1 MPLSEYPIVCI
12 DTETFG
18 LRRNTQPIWEVA
30 AIWPDGGQN
39 LWQLDWSHRGEEP
52 ELLQDI
58 LADAHPFALEM
69 NGYLGRFGV
78 DPKLDDVSY
87 RVCTPF
93 EFIIQFSMQLKV
105 VESDF
110 GAKAHLAGAVV
121 SFDEERIRELYDV
134 HTNTPEGED
143 INYPWHYHLI
153 DVESMLLD
161 RYAMLVS
168 TRQLVDGNE
177 DGPSTLPIPY
187 KAIQLAEAFDIEPTP
202 DEERHTALGDARWVK
217 RVLEALLP

>member
-1 MPLSEYPIVCI
+1 
-12 DTETFG
+12 
-18 LRRNTQPIWEVA
+18 
-30 AIWPDGGQN
+30 
-39 LWQLDWSHRGEEP
+39 
-52 ELLQDI
+52 
-58 LADAHPFALEM
+58 M

-93 EFIIQFSMQLKV
+93 EFIIQFSTQLKV

-121 SFDEERIRELYDV
+121 SFDEERIRELYDA

-143 INYPWHYHLI
+143 IDYPWHYHLI

-161 RYAMLVS
+161 RYATLEGKV
-168 TRQLVDGNE
+168 
-177 DGPSTLPIPY
+177 PSIPY

>member
-30 AIWPDGGQN
+30 AVWPDGGQN

-161 RYAMLVS
+161 RYATLEGKV
-168 TRQLVDGNE
+168 
-177 DGPSTLPIPY
+177 PSIPY

-217 RVLEALLP
+217 RVLETLLP

>member
-39 LWQLDWSHRGEEP
+39 LWQLDWSHRGEQP

-93 EFIIQFSMQLKV
+93 EFIIQFSTQLKV

-121 SFDEERIRELYDV
+121 SFDEERIRELCDA

-143 INYPWHYHLI
+143 IDYPWHYHLI

-161 RYAMLVS
+161 RYATLEGKV
-168 TRQLVDGNE
+168 
-177 DGPSTLPIPY
+177 PSIPY

-202 DEERHTALGDARWVK
+202 DEERHTALEDARWVK

>member
-161 RYAMLVS
+161 RYATLEGKV
-168 TRQLVDGNE
+168 
-177 DGPSTLPIPY
+177 PSIPY

>member
-39 LWQLDWSHRGEEP
+39 LWQLDWSHRGEQP

-93 EFIIQFSMQLKV
+93 EFIIQFSTQLKV

-121 SFDEERIRELYDV
+121 SFDEERIRELYDA

-143 INYPWHYHLI
+143 IDYPWHYHLI

-161 RYAMLVS
+161 RYATLEGKV
-168 TRQLVDGNE
+168 
-177 DGPSTLPIPY
+177 PSIPY

>member
-30 AIWPDGGQN
+30 AVWPDGGQN

-78 DPKLDDVSY
+78 DPNLDDVSY

-93 EFIIQFSMQLKV
+93 EFIVQFSMQLKV

-121 SFDEERIRELYDV
+121 SFDEERIRELYDA

-143 INYPWHYHLI
+143 IDYPWHYHLI

-161 RYAMLVS
+161 RYATLEGKV
-168 TRQLVDGNE
+168 
-177 DGPSTLPIPY
+177 PSIPY

>member
-39 LWQLDWSHRGEEP
+39 LWQLDWSHRGEQP

-93 EFIIQFSMQLKV
+93 EFLAQFSMQLKV
-105 VESDF
+105 VEADM
-110 GAKAHLAGAVV
+110 GAKVHLAGAVV

-134 HTNTPEGED
+134 HTSTPEGED
-143 INYPWHYHLI
+143 IDYPWHYHLI

-161 RYAMLVS
+161 RYA
-168 TRQLVDGNE
+168 QL
-177 DGPSTLPIPY
+177 SQTLHGDVLTDDMPLTFPY
-187 KAIQLAEAFDIEPTP
+187 KAVDLAEKFGIEVTP